1 MAKPRLTAGKK
12 RPVKRQPTNLDLL
25 RKALGRL
32 TKPKLTELFIRLAQ
46 NDRGLQRTLEA
57 ELNIEGP
64 ASDLDESTRQAILD
78 ATKVDTRRLNYNF
91 EYDYKAYEAIAKNF
105 KRMVAAGLWEQVMNH
120 SVELMHKGSYQVEC
134 SDEGLMTEDIEECLL
149 PVIRAVGKSGLSPA
163 DVFHWCGLML
173 ATDRVGF
180 ICREELCKLQA
191 SFAEGLMG

>member
-32 TKPKLTELFIRLAQ
+32 TKSKLTELFIRLAQ

-57 ELNIEGP
+57 EL
-64 ASDLDESTRQAILD
+64 
-78 ATKVDTRRLNYNF
+78 K
-91 EYDYKAYEAIAKNF
+91 
-105 KRMVAAGLWEQVMNH
+105 
-120 SVELMHKGSYQVEC
+120 
-134 SDEGLMTEDIEECLL
+134 IEECLL
-149 PVIRAVGKSGLSPA
+149 PVIKAVGKSELSPA

-191 SFAEGLMG
+191 SFAGG